1 MNPVLAHR
9 FDLAGRA
16 STRDILLLFAATPG
30 IDPEVL
36 ATIIEAEIELN
47 LVPDEILVVVRGP
60 SFDHVLDALRTD
72 SLHQATLAR
81 LAGRA
86 TVTLVGYDCMGKEC
100 RRECVAGPASP
111 APVQLDDIRRRAVTG
126 IFNLRHGFVESNAS
140 YHFENP
146 SGRHTERFIRL
157 SNILV
162 RGAEIAFIGF
172 CALPFISPGASVA
185 YLDTPSLYAVVAA
198 INEQRS
204 SFGTEASH
212 IIADNFSSYAGFDSY
227 PFDGSER
234 AVVLIS
240 ASSSG
245 SLARR
250 LIEEKHIDPE
260 RILHLLY
267 LGRSATPTNIV
278 CDLARDRHHNPD
290 GVAERPRVVD
300 AKDCPI
306 CARGSHAIKLQG
318 DQFEFAG
325 PQRAP
330 LLVNKADA
338 PAGLHRIMADYAGA
352 GVFQLGLGRTG
363 STGVRQFTIS
373 SEALLASEPFQDRLD
388 YALRRSLPASL
399 DLVIAADNE
408 SLPLARKVAARV
420 SPSARVLHRERI
432 GDIPE
437 GLRGAIV
444 IVSAVIE
451 SGRTLLDISRDLRSI
466 APRSPLLYLVGLSKS
481 TGEPKRDGLDRSLVQ
496 THNHF
501 SYQYIAV
508 EQMILPVSSDANA
521 WNLERQLLIDPDID
535 ALVPADLQPRI
546 SARIARLRRVTK
558 PLLEELYLANGDR
571 PLRLQPGFVFWPDGL
586 PAQNRHTDADVFFTV
601 ASVLQRLRANAHKSG
616 DRAILSNWFQQ
627 TLLAPANFGR
637 FNDDVI
643 QASIVRAARPEELN
657 FADRPEESREMGRL
671 VRRVIEACQSERGG
685 AATEFLL
692 ALATRRLRLCPE
704 DVAVVLSAN
713 PDCMLMVRFMQD
725 ACRQRLTE
733 LN

>member
-1 MNPVLAHR
+1 MNPVFAHR
-9 FDLAGRA
+9 FDLAGWA

-30 IDPEVL
+30 LDPEVL

-47 LVPDEILVVVRGP
+47 LVPDEILIVVRGP
-60 SFDHVLDALRTD
+60 LFDHVLHALRTD
-72 SLHQATLAR
+72 SLNQATLAR

-86 TVTLVGYDCMGKEC
+86 TVTLVGYDCMGKES
-100 RRECVAGPASP
+100 RRACVAGPASP
-111 APVQLDDIRRRAVTG
+111 APVQLKDICRRAMTG
-126 IFNLRHGFVESNAS
+126 IFNHRHGFVESNAS

-172 CALPFISPGASVA
+172 CALPFISPDTSVA

-227 PFDGSER
+227 PFDGSDR

-250 LIEEKHIDPE
+250 LIEEKHIGPE

-278 CDLARDRHHNPD
+278 CDLARDSDHNPE
-290 GVAERPRVVD
+290 GVAERPGVVD
-300 AKDCPI
+300 AKGCPI

-338 PAGLHRIMADYAGA
+338 PTGLHRIMADYAGS
-352 GVFQLGLGRTG
+352 GVFQLGLGRAG
-363 STGVRQFTIS
+363 SMGVRQFTVS

-399 DLVIAADNE
+399 DLVIAADND
-408 SLPLARKVAARV
+408 SLPLANEVAARV
-420 SPSARVLHRERI
+420 LPPARVLHRERI

-546 SARIARLRRVTK
+546 AARIARLRRVTK
-558 PLLEELYLANGDR
+558 PLLDDLYLANGDR

-586 PAQNRHTDADVFFTV
+586 PAQDRHTDADVFFTI
-601 ASVLQRLRANAHKSG
+601 ASVLQRLRANAHKSV

-643 QASIVRAARPEELN
+643 QASILRAAWPEELN
-657 FADRPEESREMGRL
+657 FADRPEESRELGRL

-692 ALATRRLRLCPE
+692 ALATRRLRLCPD
-704 DVAVVLSAN
+704 DVEVVLSAN
-713 PDCMLMVRFMQD
+713 PDGMLMVRLMQD

-733 LN
+733 LA

>member
-1 MNPVLAHR
+1 MNPIFAHR
-9 FDLAGRA
+9 FEFVGRPT
-16 STRDILLLFAATPG
+16 SRDVLFLFSATAQL
-30 IDPEVL
+30 DREVF
-36 ATIIEAEIELN
+36 ATLIETEIELN
-47 LVPDEILVVVRGP
+47 LVPDEILVVVRNP
-60 SFDHVLDALRTD
+60 SFDATLDALRND
-72 SLHQATLAR
+72 SLHLATLGR

-86 TVTLVGYDCMGKEC
+86 SVSLIGYDCMGEEN
-100 RRECVAGPASP
+100 RRELVTGTVAQPRIELAE
-111 APVQLDDIRRRAVTG
+111 IRRRAVTD
-126 IFNLRHGFVESNAS
+126 IFNVRHGFVESNAS

-172 CALPFISPGASVA
+172 CALPCIPRNTSIA
-185 YLDTPSLYAVVAA
+185 YLDTPSLYAIVAA

-204 SFGTEASH
+204 SFAAETNH

-227 PFDGSER
+227 PFDGGER
-234 AVVLIS
+234 AVILIS

-250 LIEEKHIDPE
+250 LVEEKHIEPE

-267 LGRSATPTNIV
+267 LGRGDSPTRIV
-278 CDLARDRHHNPD
+278 CDLAHDPRDNPD
-290 GVAERPRVVD
+290 GILDRPTVED
-300 AKDCPI
+300 AKDCSI

-338 PAGLHRIMADYAGA
+338 PTGLPRTMAHYAGA
-352 GVFQLGLGRTG
+352 GVFQLGLGRTS
-363 STGVRQFTIS
+363 STGVRQFNIS
-373 SEALLASEPFQDRLD
+373 GQGLLASPRFQERLD

-399 DLVIAADNE
+399 ALVVAADND
-408 SLPLARKVAARV
+408 SLALADEVASRV
-420 SPSARVLHRERI
+420 TPPAPVMHRDQI
-432 GDIPE
+432 GEIEE
-437 GLRGAIV
+437 GVSGAIV

-466 APRSPLLYLVGLSKS
+466 APRSPLLYLIGLSKS
-481 TGEPKRDGLDRSLVQ
+481 TGDPKRDGLDRSLIQ

-501 SYQYIAV
+501 AYQYIAV
-508 EQMILPVSSDANA
+508 EQMILPISSDANA

-535 ALVPADLQPRI
+535 ALVPDDLRPRI
-546 SARIARLRRVTK
+546 TARVGRLRLVTQ
-558 PLLEELYLANGDR
+558 PLQDELYLANGER
-571 PLRLQPGFVFWPDGL
+571 PLRLQPGFVFWLDGL
-586 PAQNRHTDADVFFTV
+586 PAEGRHTEADVFFTV
-601 ASVLQRLRANAHKSG
+601 ASALQKLRANAHRSP
-616 DRAILSNWFQQ
+616 DRAIISNWFQQ

-637 FNDDVI
+637 FNDDII
-643 QASIVRAARPEELN
+643 QASFLRAAQPAELN

-671 VRRVIEACQSERGG
+671 VRRVIEACESERGG

-692 ALATRRLRLCPE
+692 ALATERLRLCPQ
-704 DVAVVLSAN
+704 DLQVTLAAN
-713 PDCMLMVRFMQD
+713 HCDMPMVKFMQA
-725 ACRQRLTE
+725 ACRKRL
-733 LN
+733 NP